1 MSSLANA
8 MKKLKEDKRLT
19 DFFLKHNQLTVEDVQ
34 KTLNNLEDVANNSEP
49 VNLGPD
55 NAADN
60 AH

>member
-34 KTLNNLEDVANNSEP
+34 KTLNNLEDVASNSEP
-49 VNLGPD
+49 VNLGPE

>member
-8 MKKLKEDKRLT
+8 MKKLKEDNRLT

-34 KTLNNLEDVANNSEP
+34 KTLNSLEDVASNSEP
-49 VNLGPD
+49 INLGPENGVD
-55 NAADN
+55 H